1 MRFRGYWLPGR
12 EDQTKQERP
21 GMHTPDRSLTKR
33 FLALTLDPIVDTA
46 PAVDTGDLRRV
57 SRRRERHAARFA
69 LWQVT
74 DQRRIAY
81 CGRFP
86 ANEVGVV
93 VKASGSV
100 ADGTRRA
107 GLGGVQSCGSVWAC
121 PVCSEKIQAE
131 RQAEVSE
138 TLRRWREDHDGT
150 VTFLTLTMRHNAG
163 HSLAALWAA
172 LSHAWAR
179 TTSSAGDHWKADKHD
194 FRIEHYLRVVEVT
207 HGKNGWHVHV
217 HCLLLHGNTL
227 TDVELQ
233 LLEHRLYGRWEKAL
247 KSRGFQTS
255 AEHGIDL
262 RRVGDGDALGD
273 YFTKTTYAGAAY
285 EVTGSASKKAGKGR
299 TPFQI
304 LGEIVSPNEHSDTDN
319 DERLW
324 REWEKASKGRRQLVW
339 SRGLRDLIGLNAELS
354 DEEIVEQ
361 DHGGDVLEYLHEEW
375 YPSKLASRVV
385 QLLEAAEADDTGE
398 ALAALLN
405 RYRARRVAASYDG
418 EPPGT

>member
-1 MRFRGYWLPGR
+1 MSVG
-12 EDQTKQERP
+12 
-21 GMHTPDRSLTKR
+21 S
-33 FLALTLDPIVDTA
+33 IVDTQGDRLA
-46 PAVDTGDLRRV
+46 PDQLRV
-57 SRRRERHAARFA
+57 SRRRDRHAARFA

-74 DQRRIAY
+74 DQRRLAY

-93 VKASGSV
+93 VKATGTV
-100 ADGTRRA
+100 ADGSRRA

-131 RQAEVSE
+131 RQGEVSE
-138 TLRRWREDHDGT
+138 ALRRWREDHDGS

-179 TTSSAGDHWKADKHD
+179 TTSSAGRHWQDDKHD
-194 FRIEHYLRVVEVT
+194 YRIEHYLRVVEVT

-227 TDVELQ
+227 TDLELAGLQ
-233 LLEHRLYGRWEKAL
+233 ARLYGRWEKAL
-247 KSRGFQTS
+247 GSRGFQTS
-255 AEHGIDL
+255 REHGIDL

-304 LGEIVSPNEHSDTDN
+304 LAEIVSPAQTSDTSEN
-319 DERLW
+319 ERLW
-324 REWEKASKGRRQLVW
+324 REWEKVSKGRRQLVW
-339 SRGLRDLIGLNAELS
+339 SRGLRDLVGLNDELT
-354 DEEIVEQ
+354 DEEIVQ
-361 DHGGDVLEYLHEEW
+361 ADVGGDVLEYLYEEW
-375 YPSKLASRVV
+375 YPSKLASKVV

-405 RYRARRVAASYDG
+405 GMRARRVSAYDDDG
-418 EPPGT
+418 PPGT